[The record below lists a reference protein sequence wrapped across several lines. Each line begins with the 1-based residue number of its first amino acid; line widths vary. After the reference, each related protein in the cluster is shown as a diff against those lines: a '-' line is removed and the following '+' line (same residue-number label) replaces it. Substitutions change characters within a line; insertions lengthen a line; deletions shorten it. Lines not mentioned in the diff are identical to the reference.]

1 MMFAQR
7 SNHIHVLP
15 VLIVTSSAATK
26 SVKTASTWSNP
37 AITFM
42 ISELGLVY
50 FLGRTEARK
59 AVAVY
64 FVSLAANQGMDG
76 FLHRERAHL
85 LEHFL
90 LWCIPLLW

>member
-1 MMFAQR
+1 
-7 SNHIHVLP
+7 
-15 VLIVTSSAATK
+15 
-26 SVKTASTWSNP
+26 
-37 AITFM
+37 M

-76 FLHRERAHL
+76 FSHRERAHL

-90 LWCIPLLW
+90 L